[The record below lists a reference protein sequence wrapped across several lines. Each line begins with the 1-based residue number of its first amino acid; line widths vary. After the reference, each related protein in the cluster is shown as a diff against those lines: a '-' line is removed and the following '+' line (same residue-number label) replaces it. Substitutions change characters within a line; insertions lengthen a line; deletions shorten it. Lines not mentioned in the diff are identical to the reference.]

1 MDPNILLL
9 VVLVVLLVWMFFSS
23 RRRQQKMRDEQA
35 RKAELMVPGAR
46 VMTRSGLFGTL
57 VAYDKDDLSAPAH
70 VEIAPGVVVELHT
83 QAVDLAPEDATAVA
97 AAEADEVEA
106 DEVERDEVERD
117 EVERD
122 EVIAPEP
129 VVEDKPGTYTVNGV
143 ETNEL
148 PGSGTTSDK
157 GDDNKNV

>member
-106 DEVERDEVERD
+106 DEVERDEV
-117 EVERD
+117 
-122 EVIAPEP
+122 IAPEP